1 MSRFRIIIIA
11 VAALA
16 WIVVGLLVARGPQP
30 EIIVPAEVIT
40 KVGFLNISNTMISAW
55 AAMIILAV
63 GAFLATRTM
72 KLIPSGAQNFVESV
86 IEFLMSQLEDIAG
99 SKNARRFFPVIATFF
114 IFILL
119 ANWMGL
125 LPFFNAIGK
134 TEDIGYHLFHE
145 IEEHHAEH
153 KPFDEEI
160 AHASGWLV
168 DDTGIGLVR
177 PNAGDAHFSLGA
189 SPETPVS
196 PEQALDK
203 YVVFLAQTFVD
214 FDPEDHGAVDDGHGG
229 FEVTAEML
237 TAAIAA
243 LNADPDAPKL
253 LDGDHDHG
261 VASAA
266 LGDELI
272 VGGIDFPGQK
282 LALIIPLFRSVY
294 SDVNNTLALAL
305 ISFVMVEFWG
315 FRTLG
320 FSYLG
325 KFFNF
330 SGLIPFFVGILEL
343 LSEFIRIISFAF
355 RLFGNIFAGEV
366 LILMLTFLLPFL
378 IVDIIYGLELFVGFI
393 QAAVF
398 ALLTLVFAV
407 MAVEHHDE
415 EHEGHEGEA
424 GHDNMESQG
433 TPGQ

>member
-1 MSRFRIIIIA
+1 MRRFRLPLIII
-11 VAALA
+11 AALA
-16 WIVVGLLVARGPQP
+16 WVVVGLIVARGPQP

-55 AAMIILAV
+55 AAMFILLV
-63 GAFLATRTM
+63 GCFLATRTM
-72 KLIPSGAQNFVESV
+72 KLIPTGAQNFVESI
-86 IEFLMSQLEDIAG
+86 IEFLMGQLEDIAG
-99 SKNARRFFPVIATFF
+99 TKNARRFFPVIATFF

-134 TEDIGYHLFHE
+134 TEDIGVEIFHY
-145 IEEHHAEH
+145 IEEHHEDH
-153 KPFDEEI
+153 EPFKEEI
-160 AHASGWLV
+160 AHSSGWIV
-168 DDTGIGLVR
+168 DNVGIGLVL
-177 PNAGDAHFSLGA
+177 PNADDAHFEMGA
-189 SPETPVS
+189 APATPVS
-196 PEQALDK
+196 AEEALDK
-203 YVVFLAQTFVD
+203 YIVFLAETFTD
-214 FDPEDHGAVDDGHGG
+214 FEAEGGDGHGPA
-229 FEVTAEML
+229 EVTPEML
-237 TAAIAA
+237 TAAVAA

-253 LDGDHDHG
+253 LPATEKHA
-261 VASAA
+261 VPSAA
-266 LGDELI
+266 LGDEL
-272 VGGIDFPGQK
+272 VVSGIDFPGQK

-294 SDVNNTLALAL
+294 SDVNNTIALAL

-315 FRTLG
+315 LRTLG

-330 SGLIPFFVGILEL
+330 SGFIPFFVGILEL
-343 LSEFIRIISFAF
+343 LSEFIRIVSFAF

-415 EHEGHEGEA
+415 EHDDHEGEA
-424 GHDNMESQG
+424 GHDELESQG

>member
-1 MSRFRIIIIA
+1 MRRFRLPLIII
-11 VAALA
+11 AALA
-16 WIVVGLLVARGPQP
+16 WIVVGLIVARGPQP

-55 AAMIILAV
+55 AAMFVLLV
-63 GAFLATRTM
+63 VCFLATRTM
-72 KLIPSGAQNFVESV
+72 KLIPGGAQNFVESV
-86 IEFLMSQLEDIAG
+86 IEFLMGQLEDIAG
-99 SKNARRFFPVIATFF
+99 SANARRFFPVIATFF

-134 TEDIGYHLFHE
+134 TEDIGVEIFHY
-145 IEEHHAEH
+145 IEEHHEDH
-153 KPFDEEI
+153 EPFKEEI
-160 AHASGWLV
+160 AHSSGWLV
-168 DDTGIGLVR
+168 DNVGIGLVL
-177 PNAGDAHFSLGA
+177 PNANDAHFEMGA
-189 SPETPVS
+189 GAATPV
-196 PEQALDK
+196 PAEEALDK
-203 YVVFLAQTFVD
+203 YIVFLAETFTD
-214 FDPEDHGAVDDGHGG
+214 FEAEGGDGHGPA
-229 FEVTAEML
+229 EVTPGML
-237 TAAIAA
+237 TAAVAA

-253 LDGDHDHG
+253 LPATEKHA
-261 VASAA
+261 VPSAA
-266 LGDELI
+266 LGDDL
-272 VGGIDFPGQK
+272 VVSGIDFPGQK

-294 SDVNNTLALAL
+294 SDVNNTIALAL
-305 ISFVMVEFWG
+305 ISFFMVEFWG
-315 FRTLG
+315 LRTLG

-330 SGLIPFFVGILEL
+330 SGFIPFFVGILEL
-343 LSEFIRIISFAF
+343 LSEFIRIVSFAF

-415 EHEGHEGEA
+415 EHGDHEGEA
-424 GHDNMESQG
+424 GHDDMESQG

>member
-1 MSRFRIIIIA
+1 VRRFRLPLIII
-11 VAALA
+11 AALA
-16 WIVVGLLVARGPQP
+16 WVVVGLIVARGPQP

-55 AAMIILAV
+55 AAMFILLV
-63 GAFLATRTM
+63 GCFLATRTM
-72 KLIPSGAQNFVESV
+72 KLIPTGAQNFVESI
-86 IEFLMSQLEDIAG
+86 IEFLMGQLEDIAG
-99 SKNARRFFPVIATFF
+99 SANARRFFPVIATFF

-134 TEDIGYHLFHE
+134 TEDIGVEIFHY
-145 IEEHHAEH
+145 IEEHHEH
-153 KPFDEEI
+153 HEPFEEEI
-160 AHASGWLV
+160 AHSSGWLV
-168 DDTGIGLVR
+168 DNVGIGLVL
-177 PNAGDAHFSLGA
+177 PNANDAHFEMGA
-189 SPETPVS
+189 EAATPVS
-196 PEQALDK
+196 AEEALDR
-203 YVVFLAQTFVD
+203 YIVFLAETFTD
-214 FDPEDHGAVDDGHGG
+214 FEAEGGDGHGPA
-229 FEVTAEML
+229 EVTPEML
-237 TAAIAA
+237 TAAVAA

-253 LDGDHDHG
+253 LPANEKHA
-261 VASAA
+261 VPSAA
-266 LGDELI
+266 LGDDL
-272 VGGIDFPGQK
+272 VVSGIDFPGQK

-294 SDVNNTLALAL
+294 SDVNNTIALAL
-305 ISFVMVEFWG
+305 ISFFMVEFWG
-315 FRTLG
+315 LRTLG

-330 SGLIPFFVGILEL
+330 SGFIPFFVGILEL
-343 LSEFIRIISFAF
+343 LSEFIRIVSFAF

-415 EHEGHEGEA
+415 EHDDHEGEA
-424 GHDNMESQG
+424 VHDDMESQG
-433 TPGQ
+433 IPGQ

>member
-1 MSRFRIIIIA
+1 MRRFRLPLIII
-11 VAALA
+11 AALA
-16 WIVVGLLVARGPQP
+16 WIVVGLIVARGPQP

-55 AAMIILAV
+55 AAMFILLV
-63 GAFLATRTM
+63 GCFLATRTM
-72 KLIPSGAQNFVESV
+72 KLIPTGAQNFVESI
-86 IEFLMSQLEDIAG
+86 IEFLMGQLEDIAG
-99 SKNARRFFPVIATFF
+99 SANARRFFPVIATFF

-134 TEDIGYHLFHE
+134 TEDIGVEIFHY
-145 IEEHHAEH
+145 IEEHHEDH
-153 KPFDEEI
+153 EPFKEEI
-160 AHASGWLV
+160 AHSSGWLV
-168 DDTGIGLVR
+168 DNVGIGLVL
-177 PNAGDAHFSLGA
+177 PNANDAHFEMGA
-189 SPETPVS
+189 DAATPVS
-196 PEQALDK
+196 AEEALDR
-203 YVVFLAQTFVD
+203 YIVFLAETFTD
-214 FDPEDHGAVDDGHGG
+214 FEAEGGDGHGPA
-229 FEVTAEML
+229 EVTPEML
-237 TAAIAA
+237 TAAVAA

-253 LDGDHDHG
+253 LPATEKHA
-261 VASAA
+261 VPSAA
-266 LGDELI
+266 LGDDL
-272 VGGIDFPGQK
+272 VVSGIDFPGQK

-294 SDVNNTLALAL
+294 SDVNNTIALAL

-315 FRTLG
+315 LRTLG

-330 SGLIPFFVGILEL
+330 SGFIPFFVGILEL
-343 LSEFIRIISFAF
+343 LSEFIRIVSFAF

-415 EHEGHEGEA
+415 EHGDHEGEA
-424 GHDNMESQG
+424 GHDDMESQG

>member
-1 MSRFRIIIIA
+1 MRRFRLPLIII
-11 VAALA
+11 AALA
-16 WIVVGLLVARGPQP
+16 WIVVGLIVARGPQP

-55 AAMIILAV
+55 AAMFILLV
-63 GAFLATRTM
+63 GCFLATRTM
-72 KLIPSGAQNFVESV
+72 KLIPTGAQNFVESV
-86 IEFLMSQLEDIAG
+86 IEFLMGQLEDIAG
-99 SKNARRFFPVIATFF
+99 TKNARRFFPVIATFF

-134 TEDIGYHLFHE
+134 TEDIGVEVFHY
-145 IEEHHAEH
+145 IEEHHAHHE
-153 KPFDEEI
+153 PFTEEI
-160 AHASGWLV
+160 AHSSGWLV
-168 DDTGIGLVR
+168 DNVGIGLVL
-177 PNAGDAHFSLGA
+177 PNADDAHFEMGA
-189 SPETPVS
+189 EADNPVS
-196 PEQALDK
+196 AEEALDR
-203 YVVFLAQTFVD
+203 YIVFLAETFTD
-214 FDPEDHGAVDDGHGG
+214 FEAEGGDGHGPS
-229 FEVTAEML
+229 EVTPEML
-237 TAAIAA
+237 TAAVAA

-253 LDGDHDHG
+253 LPATEKHA
-261 VASAA
+261 VPSAA
-266 LGDELI
+266 LGDQL
-272 VGGIDFPGQK
+272 VVSAIDFPGQK

-294 SDVNNTLALAL
+294 SDVNNTIALAL

-315 FRTLG
+315 LRTLG

-330 SGLIPFFVGILEL
+330 SGVIPFFVGILEL

-415 EHEGHEGEA
+415 EHDDHEGEA
-424 GHDNMESQG
+424 GHEELESQG

>member
-1 MSRFRIIIIA
+1 MRRFRLPLIIIA
-11 VAALA
+11 AIA
-16 WIVVGLLVARGPQP
+16 WIVVGLIVARGPQP

-55 AAMIILAV
+55 AAMFILLV
-63 GAFLATRTM
+63 GCFLATRTM
-72 KLIPSGAQNFVESV
+72 RLIPTGAQNFVESV
-86 IEFLMSQLEDIAG
+86 IEFLMGQLEDIAG
-99 SKNARRFFPVIATFF
+99 TSNARRFFPVIATFF

-134 TEDIGYHLFHE
+134 TEDIGVEVFHY
-145 IEEHHAEH
+145 IEEHHDHHE
-153 KPFDEEI
+153 PFEEEI
-160 AHASGWLV
+160 AHSSGWLV
-168 DDTGIGLVR
+168 DNVGIGLVK
-177 PNAGDAHFSLGA
+177 PNAGDAHFEMGA
-189 SPETPVS
+189 NPSNPVS
-196 PEQALDK
+196 AEEALDK
-203 YVVFLAQTFVD
+203 YIVFLAETFTD
-214 FDPEDHGAVDDGHGG
+214 FEAEGAGGHGPVQ
-229 FEVTAEML
+229 VTPDML
-237 TAAIAA
+237 EGAIAA

-253 LDGDHDHG
+253 LPATEKHA
-261 VASAA
+261 VPSAA
-266 LGDELI
+266 LGDEL
-272 VGGIDFPGQK
+272 VVSGIDFPGQK

-294 SDVNNTLALAL
+294 SDVNNTIALAL

-315 FRTLG
+315 LRTLG

-330 SGLIPFFVGILEL
+330 SGAIPFFVGILEL
-343 LSEFIRIISFAF
+343 LSEFIRIVSFAF

-415 EHEGHEGEA
+415 EHDDHEGEA
-424 GHDNMESQG
+424 GHDEMESQG

>member
-1 MSRFRIIIIA
+1 MRRFRLPLIII
-11 VAALA
+11 AALA
-16 WIVVGLLVARGPQP
+16 WVVVGLIVARGPQP

-55 AAMIILAV
+55 AAMFILLV
-63 GAFLATRTM
+63 GCFLATRTM
-72 KLIPSGAQNFVESV
+72 KLIPTGAQNFVESI
-86 IEFLMSQLEDIAG
+86 IEFLMGQLEDIAG
-99 SKNARRFFPVIATFF
+99 SANARRFFPVIATFF

-134 TEDIGYHLFHE
+134 TEDIGVEIFHY
-145 IEEHHAEH
+145 IEEHHEDH
-153 KPFDEEI
+153 EPFKEEI
-160 AHASGWLV
+160 AHSSGWLV
-168 DDTGIGLVR
+168 DNVGIGLVL
-177 PNAGDAHFSLGA
+177 PNANDAHFEMGA
-189 SPETPVS
+189 GAATPVS
-196 PEQALDK
+196 AGEALDK
-203 YVVFLAQTFVD
+203 YIVFLAETFTD
-214 FDPEDHGAVDDGHGG
+214 FEAEGGDGHGPA
-229 FEVTAEML
+229 EVTPEML
-237 TAAIAA
+237 TAAVAA

-253 LDGDHDHG
+253 LPATEKHA
-261 VASAA
+261 VPSAA
-266 LGDELI
+266 LGDDL
-272 VGGIDFPGQK
+272 VVSGIDFPGQK

-294 SDVNNTLALAL
+294 SDVNNTIALAL
-305 ISFVMVEFWG
+305 ISFFMVEFWG
-315 FRTLG
+315 LRTLG

-330 SGLIPFFVGILEL
+330 SGFIPFFVGILEL
-343 LSEFIRIISFAF
+343 LSEFIRIVSFAF

-415 EHEGHEGEA
+415 EHGDHEGEA
-424 GHDNMESQG
+424 GHDDMESQG